1 MINET
6 TNKSLRIPFFENC
19 IKLFQAVGLSQALAC
34 SVVRN
39 AMVHLEIGNLQMQ
52 VDDREANCF

>member
-19 IKLFQAVGLSQALAC
+19 IMFQAVGLCQALAC

-39 AMVHLEIGNLQMQ
+39 AVVHLEIWNLQMQ